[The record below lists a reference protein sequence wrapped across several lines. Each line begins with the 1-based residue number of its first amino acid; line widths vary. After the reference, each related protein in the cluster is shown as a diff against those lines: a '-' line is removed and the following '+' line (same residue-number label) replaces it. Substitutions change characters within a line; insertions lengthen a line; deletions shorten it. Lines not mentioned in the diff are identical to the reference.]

1 MSKVRQFEDLECWQL
16 GRELAKAVFQLTENS
31 RLAKNRALSWQIIR
45 SSISIPSNIAE
56 GFEREEKKE
65 FIQFLYIAKGSA
77 GELRTQLR
85 IASDCGLI
93 AEARGEEL
101 DRQCLTVSRKIA
113 RLIRSL
119 KESNISGQK
128 FQSEK

>member
-16 GRELAKAVFQLTENS
+16 GRELAKAVYQLTESS

-56 GFEREEKKE
+56 GFERGAKKE

-77 GELRTQLR
+77 GELRTQLC

-93 AEARGEEL
+93 AEARAEKLGN
-101 DRQCLTVSRKIA
+101 QCLTVSRKIA

-119 KESNISGQK
+119 KESNIRGQK